1 MTKIVFNIFNSTVK
15 VYNESIENNNDE
27 NTIFS
32 EPSLE
37 NEGIGNENNDTN
49 VQQTSS
55 NSNNN
60 AHIDMSNVQQ
70 TSSNNNNNSNIDL
83 SNLLN
88 LNNLGLDT
96 TLIGAVTRP
105 IQITNNL
112 NDSSGTI
119 TNNLQEAVGELIQN
133 VLNIPS
139 ASLQVEV
146 LDGNSNNL
154 QTSVHSLHNGSTLSI
169 IDEQHVQDENNS
181 CAICH
186 SQFQNSDIIRTINSC
201 SHFFHANCIEQWFQS
216 HNNCP
221 VCRGTL

>member
-1 MTKIVFNIFNSTVK
+1 MTKIVFNIFNSRVNL
-15 VYNESIENNNDE
+15 YNESIENNNDE

-32 EPSLE
+32 DD
-37 NEGIGNENNDTN
+37 EGISNENNDT
-49 VQQTSS
+49 
-55 NSNNN
+55 
-60 AHIDMSNVQQ
+60 NVQQ

-112 NDSSGTI
+112 NDSSGTN

-133 VLNIPS
+133 ILNIPS

-146 LDGNSNNL
+146 LDGNNNNL

>member
-1 MTKIVFNIFNSTVK
+1 MTKIVFNILNSRVNI
-15 VYNESIENNNDE
+15 YNESIENNNDE

-32 EPSLE
+32 D
-37 NEGIGNENNDTN
+37 NEGISNENNDTN

-60 AHIDMSNVQQ
+60 A
-70 TSSNNNNNSNIDL
+70 NNANIDL

-112 NDSSGTI
+112 NDSSGTN

-133 VLNIPS
+133 ILNIPS

-146 LDGNSNNL
+146 LDGNNNNL

>member
-27 NTIFS
+27 NTISS

-55 NSNNN
+55 NNNNN
-60 AHIDMSNVQQ
+60 A
-70 TSSNNNNNSNIDL
+70 NIDL

-146 LDGNSNNL
+146 LDGNNNNL

>member
-1 MTKIVFNIFNSTVK
+1 MTKIVFNIFNSRVNL
-15 VYNESIENNNDE
+15 YNESIENNNDE

-32 EPSLE
+32 DD
-37 NEGIGNENNDTN
+37 EGISNENNDTN

-105 IQITNNL
+105 IQIMNNL
-112 NDSSGTI
+112 NDSSGTT

-146 LDGNSNNL
+146 LDGNNNNL

>member
-1 MTKIVFNIFNSTVK
+1 MTKIVFNIYNSRV
-15 VYNESIENNNDE
+15 NISNIPIENNNDE
-27 NTIFS
+27 NTIIS
-32 EPSLE
+32 D
-37 NEGIGNENNDTN
+37 NEGISNENNDTN
-49 VQQTSS
+49 IQQPSS
-55 NSNNN
+55 NPNNN
-60 AHIDMSNVQQ
+60 AHIEQ
-70 TSSNNNNNSNIDL
+70 TSSNNDNNNNAQIDL

-88 LNNLGLDT
+88 LNNLGSDT

-105 IQITNNL
+105 IQIMNNL
-112 NDSSGTI
+112 NDSSGTT

-146 LDGNSNNL
+146 LDGNNNNL

>member
-1 MTKIVFNIFNSTVK
+1 MTKIFFNIYNSRV
-15 VYNESIENNNDE
+15 NISNIPIENNNDE
-27 NTIFS
+27 NTIIS
-32 EPSLE
+32 D
-37 NEGIGNENNDTN
+37 NEGISNENNDTN
-49 VQQTSS
+49 IQQPSS
-55 NSNNN
+55 NPNNN
-60 AHIDMSNVQQ
+60 AHIEQ
-70 TSSNNNNNSNIDL
+70 TSSNNDNNNNAQIDL

-88 LNNLGLDT
+88 LNNLGSDT

-105 IQITNNL
+105 IQIMNNL
-112 NDSSGTI
+112 NDSSGTT

-146 LDGNSNNL
+146 LDGNNNNL

>member
-27 NTIFS
+27 NTTFS

-55 NSNNN
+55 NNNNN
-60 AHIDMSNVQQ
+60 A
-70 TSSNNNNNSNIDL
+70 NIDL

>member
-32 EPSLE
+32 D
-37 NEGIGNENNDTN
+37 NEGISNENNDTN

-60 AHIDMSNVQQ
+60 A
-70 TSSNNNNNSNIDL
+70 NNANIDL

-112 NDSSGTI
+112 NDSSGTT

-169 IDEQHVQDENNS
+169 IDEQYVQDEDNS

>member
-1 MTKIVFNIFNSTVK
+1 MTKIVFNIFNSRVNI
-15 VYNESIENNNDE
+15 YNESIENNNDE

-32 EPSLE
+32 D
-37 NEGIGNENNDTN
+37 NEGISNENNDTN

-60 AHIDMSNVQQ
+60 A
-70 TSSNNNNNSNIDL
+70 NNANIDL

-112 NDSSGTI
+112 NDSSGTT

-133 VLNIPS
+133 ILNIPS

-146 LDGNSNNL
+146 LDGNNNNL

>member
-1 MTKIVFNIFNSTVK
+1 MS
-15 VYNESIENNNDE
+15 
-27 NTIFS
+27 
-32 EPSLE
+32 
-37 NEGIGNENNDTN
+37 N

-60 AHIDMSNVQQ
+60 A
-70 TSSNNNNNSNIDL
+70 NIDL

-169 IDEQHVQDENNS
+169 VDEQHVQDENNS